1 MNVHGQFSHD
11 HHRRSNISWEVVVKE
26 PYKQE
31 NVFIT
36 FQIQNPSKTLNRD
49 VPELVTLESDL
60 S

>member
-11 HHRRSNISWEVVVKE
+11 HHRRSNINWKVVVKE

-31 NVFIT
+31 NLFIT
-36 FQIQNPSKTLNRD
+36 VQIQKPSKTLNKD
-49 VPELVTLESDL
+49 VPELGTLESDL